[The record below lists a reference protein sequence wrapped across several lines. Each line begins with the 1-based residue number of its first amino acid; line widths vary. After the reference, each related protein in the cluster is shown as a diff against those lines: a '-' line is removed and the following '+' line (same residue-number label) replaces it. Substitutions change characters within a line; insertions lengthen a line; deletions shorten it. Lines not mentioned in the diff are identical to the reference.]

1 VLRAFRTLFGARRF
15 VINGYQFGAGNSEAI
30 ASGAYWFYYRLGFRP
45 SIAENM
51 AVAAEEADRLRR
63 RPNERTRATV
73 LRRLARGDLHLDLA
87 DFDERDF
94 FEEPLLTRVGAI
106 VARRI
111 AAMGSPSHRV
121 GEQTLI
127 AKVQNELGLRN
138 VARWPVEERR
148 GFAQLAPYAALLDVG
163 AWPAAERRSL
173 GQWLRAK
180 GATTELEFAVQAD
193 RQSRFFAGLREA
205 ARQEQNHVDR

>member
-1 VLRAFRTLFGARRF
+1 
-15 VINGYQFGAGNSEAI
+15 
-30 ASGAYWFYYRLGFRP
+30 
-45 SIAENM
+45 
-51 AVAAEEADRLRR
+51 
-63 RPNERTRATV
+63 
-73 LRRLARGDLHLDLA
+73 
-87 DFDERDF
+87 
-94 FEEPLLTRVGAI
+94 
-106 VARRI
+106 
-111 AAMGSPSHRV
+111 
-121 GEQTLI
+121 
-127 AKVQNELGLRN
+127 VQNELGLRN